1 MNILN
6 IIKLSKQLS
15 KFVSIPYAD
24 GNLICDGEL
33 EVGKQLFIEDASGNL
48 SPAAGEYET
57 DDKIIRVENGIISE
71 ILEKE
76 EEKQSDGTEE
86 QTQDL
91 EDETKSE
98 SKDNGSVDETKS
110 ESKDNGSVDED
121 KDKDKDKKIAELEA
135 KVAELEAKIAELTS
149 SMNFVKEELAKPVEN
164 FSSSKKNQKPLFK
177 TYWG

>member
-33 EVGKQLFIEDASGNL
+33 EVGKELFIEDASGNL

-71 ILEKE
+71 IVEKE
-76 EEKQSDGTEE
+76 EEKQSTGTEE
-86 QTQDL
+86 NEQNF

-98 SKDNGSVDETKS
+98 SKDNGSVDE
-110 ESKDNGSVDED
+110 
-121 KDKDKDKKIAELEA
+121 DKDKKIAELEA

>member
-33 EVGKQLFIEDASGNL
+33 EVGKELFIEDANGNL

-71 ILEKE
+71 IVEK
-76 EEKQSDGTEE
+76 EEKQSTGTEE
-86 QTQDL
+86 NEQNF

-98 SKDNGSVDETKS
+98 SKDNGSVDE
-110 ESKDNGSVDED
+110 
-121 KDKDKDKKIAELEA
+121 DKDKKIAELEA

>member
-33 EVGKQLFIEDASGNL
+33 EVGKELFIEDAEGNL
-48 SPAAGEYET
+48 SPAEGEYET
-57 DDKIIRVENGIISE
+57 DDKIIRVEKGIISE
-71 ILEKE
+71 IVEKE
-76 EEKQSDGTEE
+76 EPADTEE
-86 QTQDL
+86 QTQNL

-98 SKDNGSVDETKS
+98 SKDNGSVDE
-110 ESKDNGSVDED
+110 
-121 KDKDKDKKIAELEA
+121 DKDKKIAELEA

>member
-33 EVGKQLFIEDASGNL
+33 EVGKELFIEDASGNL
-48 SPAAGEYET
+48 SPAEGEYET
-57 DDKIIRVENGIISE
+57 DDKIIRVEKGIISE

-76 EEKQSDGTEE
+76 KKKQPAGTEE
-86 QTQDL
+86 QTQNL
-91 EDETKSE
+91 E
-98 SKDNGSVDETKS
+98 DETKS

-121 KDKDKDKKIAELEA
+121 KDKKI
-135 KVAELEAKIAELTS
+135 AELEAKIAELTS

>member
-33 EVGKQLFIEDASGNL
+33 EVGKELFIEDASGNL

-57 DDKIIRVENGIISE
+57 DDKIIRVEKGIISE

-76 EEKQSDGTEE
+76 EEKKSDGTEE
-86 QTQDL
+86 KKSDGTEEKTQKL

-98 SKDNGSVDETKS
+98 SKDNGSVDE
-110 ESKDNGSVDED
+110 
-121 KDKDKDKKIAELEA
+121 DKDKKIAELEA

-149 SMNFVKEELAKPVEN
+149 SMKFVKEELEKPVEN
-164 FSSSKKNQKPLFK
+164 FSSSKKKQKPLFK

>member
-33 EVGKQLFIEDASGNL
+33 EVGKELFIEDANGNL
-48 SPAAGEYET
+48 SPAEGEYET
-57 DDKIIRVENGIISE
+57 DDKIIRVEKGIISE

-76 EEKQSDGTEE
+76 EEKQPAGTEE
-86 QTQDL
+86 QKQNL

-98 SKDNGSVDETKS
+98 SKDNVSVDE
-110 ESKDNGSVDED
+110 
-121 KDKDKDKKIAELEA
+121 DKDKKIAELEA

>member
-33 EVGKQLFIEDASGNL
+33 EVGKELFIEDASGNL
-48 SPAAGEYET
+48 SPAEGEYET
-57 DDKIIRVENGIISE
+57 DDKIIRVEKGIISE

-76 EEKQSDGTEE
+76 EEKETTGTEE
-86 QTQDL
+86 QTQNL

-98 SKDNGSVDETKS
+98 T

-121 KDKDKDKKIAELEA
+121 KDKKIAELEA
-135 KVAELEAKIAELTS
+135 KIAELEAKIAELTS

>member
-1 MNILN
+1 MYFYTKNSRNLTMNILN

-33 EVGKQLFIEDASGNL
+33 EVGKELFIEDASGNL
-48 SPAAGEYET
+48 SPAEGEYET

-71 ILEKE
+71 IIEKE
-76 EEKQSDGTEE
+76 EEKQPTGTEE
-86 QTQDL
+86 QTQNL
-91 EDETKSE
+91 E
-98 SKDNGSVDETKS
+98 DETKS

-121 KDKDKDKKIAELEA
+121 KDKDKKI
-135 KVAELEAKIAELTS
+135 AELEAKIAELTS

>member
-33 EVGKQLFIEDASGNL
+33 EVGKELFIEDASGNL
-48 SPAAGEYET
+48 SPAEGEYET
-57 DDKIIRVENGIISE
+57 DDKIIRVEKGIISE

-76 EEKQSDGTEE
+76 EEKQPAGTEE
-86 QTQDL
+86 QTQNL

-98 SKDNGSVDETKS
+98 SKDNGSVDE
-110 ESKDNGSVDED
+110 
-121 KDKDKDKKIAELEA
+121 DKDKDKKIAELEA

>member
-33 EVGKQLFIEDASGNL
+33 EVGKELFIEDASGNL

-76 EEKQSDGTEE
+76 EEKQSTGTEE
-86 QTQDL
+86 NEQNF

-98 SKDNGSVDETKS
+98 SKDNGSVDE
-110 ESKDNGSVDED
+110 
-121 KDKDKDKKIAELEA
+121 DKDKKIAELEA

>member
-33 EVGKQLFIEDASGNL
+33 EVGKELFIEDASGNL

-71 ILEKE
+71 IVEKE
-76 EEKQSDGTEE
+76 ETTGTEE
-86 QTQDL
+86 QTQNL
-91 EDETKSE
+91 EDETKA
-98 SKDNGSVDETKS
+98 NASVDE
-110 ESKDNGSVDED
+110 
-121 KDKDKDKKIAELEA
+121 DKDKKIAELEA

>member
-33 EVGKQLFIEDASGNL
+33 EVGKELFIEDANGNL
-48 SPAAGEYET
+48 SPAEGEYET
-57 DDKIIRVENGIISE
+57 DDKIIRVEKGIISE
-71 ILEKE
+71 IVEKE
-76 EEKQSDGTEE
+76 EEKQSAGTEE
-86 QTQDL
+86 QTQNL
-91 EDETKSE
+91 EDE
-98 SKDNGSVDETKS
+98 SKANASVDE
-110 ESKDNGSVDED
+110 
-121 KDKDKDKKIAELEA
+121 DKDKKIAELEA

>member
-33 EVGKQLFIEDASGNL
+33 EVGKELFIEDANGNL
-48 SPAAGEYET
+48 SPAEGEYET
-57 DDKIIRVENGIISE
+57 DDKIIRVEKGIISG
-71 ILEKE
+71 IVEKE
-76 EEKQSDGTEE
+76 EEKQPTGTEE
-86 QTQDL
+86 QTQNL
-91 EDETKSE
+91 EDETKT
-98 SKDNGSVDETKS
+98 NASVDE
-110 ESKDNGSVDED
+110 
-121 KDKDKDKKIAELEA
+121 DKDKKIAELEA

-164 FSSSKKNQKPLFK
+164 FSNSKKNQKPLFK

>member
-33 EVGKQLFIEDASGNL
+33 EVGKELFIEDANGNL
-48 SPAAGEYET
+48 SPAEGEYET
-57 DDKIIRVENGIISE
+57 DDKIIRVEKGIISE

-76 EEKQSDGTEE
+76 ESAGTEE
-86 QTQDL
+86 QTQNL
-91 EDETKSE
+91 EDETKA
-98 SKDNGSVDETKS
+98 NASVDE
-110 ESKDNGSVDED
+110 
-121 KDKDKDKKIAELEA
+121 DKDKKIAELEA

>member
-1 MNILN
+1 MHLNVFLYKNRRNLTMNILN

-33 EVGKQLFIEDASGNL
+33 EVGKELFIEDANGNL

-71 ILEKE
+71 IVEK
-76 EEKQSDGTEE
+76 EEKQSTGTEE
-86 QTQDL
+86 NEQNF

-98 SKDNGSVDETKS
+98 SKDNGSVDE
-110 ESKDNGSVDED
+110 
-121 KDKDKDKKIAELEA
+121 DKDKKIAELEA

>member
-33 EVGKQLFIEDASGNL
+33 EVGKELFIEDAEGNL
-48 SPAAGEYET
+48 SPAEGEYET

-71 ILEKE
+71 IVEKE
-76 EEKQSDGTEE
+76 EEKQPAGTEE
-86 QTQDL
+86 QTQNL
-91 EDETKSE
+91 EDETKA
-98 SKDNGSVDETKS
+98 NASVDE
-110 ESKDNGSVDED
+110 
-121 KDKDKDKKIAELEA
+121 DKDKKIAELEA

>member
-1 MNILN
+1 MHLNVFLYKNSRNLTMNILN

-33 EVGKQLFIEDASGNL
+33 EVGKELFIEDANGNL

-71 ILEKE
+71 IVEK
-76 EEKQSDGTEE
+76 EEKQSTGTEE
-86 QTQDL
+86 NEQNF

-98 SKDNGSVDETKS
+98 SKDNGSVDE
-110 ESKDNGSVDED
+110 
-121 KDKDKDKKIAELEA
+121 DKDKKIAELEA

>member
-33 EVGKQLFIEDASGNL
+33 EVGKELFIEDASGNL
-48 SPAAGEYET
+48 SPAEGEYET
-57 DDKIIRVENGIISE
+57 DDKIIRVEKGIISE

-76 EEKQSDGTEE
+76 EEKQPADTEE
-86 QTQDL
+86 QTQNL

-98 SKDNGSVDETKS
+98 SKDNASVDE
-110 ESKDNGSVDED
+110 
-121 KDKDKDKKIAELEA
+121 DKDKKIAELEA

>member
-33 EVGKQLFIEDASGNL
+33 EVGKELFIEDAEGNL

-57 DDKIIRVENGIISE
+57 EDKIIRVENGIISE

-86 QTQDL
+86 NEQNF
-91 EDETKSE
+91 E
-98 SKDNGSVDETKS
+98 DETKS

-121 KDKDKDKKIAELEA
+121 KDKDKKISELEA

-164 FSSSKKNQKPLFK
+164 FSSSKKKQKPLFK

>member
-33 EVGKQLFIEDASGNL
+33 EVGKELFIEDASGNL
-48 SPAAGEYET
+48 SPADGEYET

-76 EEKQSDGTEE
+76 EEKQTAGTEE
-86 QTQDL
+86 QTQNL
-91 EDETKSE
+91 E
-98 SKDNGSVDETKS
+98 DETKS

-121 KDKDKDKKIAELEA
+121 KDKKI
-135 KVAELEAKIAELTS
+135 AELEAKIAELTS

>member
-33 EVGKQLFIEDASGNL
+33 EVGKELFIEDASGNL

-71 ILEKE
+71 IVEKE
-76 EEKQSDGTEE
+76 EEKEPTGPEE
-86 QTQDL
+86 QTL

-98 SKDNGSVDETKS
+98 SKDNGSVDE
-110 ESKDNGSVDED
+110 
-121 KDKDKDKKIAELEA
+121 DKDKKIAELEA

>member
-33 EVGKQLFIEDASGNL
+33 EVGKELFIEDANGEL

-76 EEKQSDGTEE
+76 EKEESAGTEE
-86 QTQDL
+86 QTQNL

-98 SKDNGSVDETKS
+98 SKDNASVDE
-110 ESKDNGSVDED
+110 
-121 KDKDKDKKIAELEA
+121 DKDKKIAELEA

>member
-33 EVGKQLFIEDASGNL
+33 EVGKELFIEDASGNL

-76 EEKQSDGTEE
+76 EEKESAGTEE
-86 QTQDL
+86 EEQNF

-98 SKDNGSVDETKS
+98 SKDNGSVDE
-110 ESKDNGSVDED
+110 
-121 KDKDKDKKIAELEA
+121 DKDKKIAELEA

>member
-33 EVGKQLFIEDASGNL
+33 EVGKELFIEDASGNL
-48 SPAAGEYET
+48 SPAEGEYET
-57 DDKIIRVENGIISE
+57 DDKIIRVEKGIISE

-76 EEKQSDGTEE
+76 EEKETTGTEE
-86 QTQDL
+86 QTQNL
-91 EDETKSE
+91 EDETKSETE
-98 SKDNGSVDETKS
+98 SKDNGSVDE
-110 ESKDNGSVDED
+110 
-121 KDKDKDKKIAELEA
+121 DKDKKIAELEA

>member
-33 EVGKQLFIEDASGNL
+33 EVGKELFIEDAEGNL
-48 SPAAGEYET
+48 SPAEGEYET
-57 DDKIIRVENGIISE
+57 DDKIIRVEKGIISE
-71 ILEKE
+71 IVEKE
-76 EEKQSDGTEE
+76 EEKEPAGTEE
-86 QTQDL
+86 QTQNL
-91 EDETKSE
+91 EDET
-98 SKDNGSVDETKS
+98 KDNGSVDE
-110 ESKDNGSVDED
+110 
-121 KDKDKDKKIAELEA
+121 DKDKKIAELEA

>member
-1 MNILN
+1 MHLNVFLYKNSRNLTMNILN

-33 EVGKQLFIEDASGNL
+33 EVGKELFIEDASGNL

-71 ILEKE
+71 IVEKE
-76 EEKQSDGTEE
+76 EVADTEE
-86 QTQDL
+86 QKQNL

-98 SKDNGSVDETKS
+98 SNDNASVDE
-110 ESKDNGSVDED
+110 
-121 KDKDKDKKIAELEA
+121 DKDKKIAELEA

>member
-33 EVGKQLFIEDASGNL
+33 EVGKELFIEDASGNL
-48 SPAAGEYET
+48 SPAEGEYET
-57 DDKIIRVENGIISE
+57 DDKIIRVEKGIISE

-76 EEKQSDGTEE
+76 EEKESAGTEE
-86 QTQDL
+86 QTQNL

-98 SKDNGSVDETKS
+98 SKDNGSVDE
-110 ESKDNGSVDED
+110 
-121 KDKDKDKKIAELEA
+121 DKDKKIAELEA

>member
-1 MNILN
+1 MTMNILN

-33 EVGKQLFIEDASGNL
+33 EVGKELFIEDANGNL

-71 ILEKE
+71 IVEKE
-76 EEKQSDGTEE
+76 EEKEPTGPEE
-86 QTQDL
+86 QNL

-98 SKDNGSVDETKS
+98 SKDNGSVD
-110 ESKDNGSVDED
+110 D
-121 KDKDKDKKIAELEA
+121 DKDKKIAELEA

-164 FSSSKKNQKPLFK
+164 FSSSKKNQKPFFK

>member
-15 KFVSIPYAD
+15 KFVSIPYTD

-33 EVGKQLFIEDASGNL
+33 EVGKELFIEDANGNL
-48 SPAAGEYET
+48 SPATGEYET

-71 ILEKE
+71 IVEKE
-76 EEKQSDGTEE
+76 EEKEPTGPEE
-86 QTQDL
+86 QTQNL

-98 SKDNGSVDETKS
+98 SKDNGSVD
-110 ESKDNGSVDED
+110 D
-121 KDKDKDKKIAELEA
+121 DKDKKIAELEA

-164 FSSSKKNQKPLFK
+164 FSSSKKNQKPFFK

>member
-33 EVGKQLFIEDASGNL
+33 EVGKELFIEDANGEL

-76 EEKQSDGTEE
+76 ESADTEESAGTEE
-86 QTQDL
+86 QKQNL

-98 SKDNGSVDETKS
+98 SKDNASVDE
-110 ESKDNGSVDED
+110 
-121 KDKDKDKKIAELEA
+121 DKDKKIAELEA

>member
-33 EVGKQLFIEDASGNL
+33 EVGKELFIEDANGNL
-48 SPAAGEYET
+48 SPAEGEYET
-57 DDKIIRVENGIISE
+57 DDKIIRVEKGIISE

-76 EEKQSDGTEE
+76 EEKETTGPEE
-86 QTQDL
+86 QNL
-91 EDETKSE
+91 EDETKSN
-98 SKDNGSVDETKS
+98 DNGSVD
-110 ESKDNGSVDED
+110 D
-121 KDKDKDKKIAELEA
+121 DKDKKIAELEA

>member
-33 EVGKQLFIEDASGNL
+33 EVGKELFIEDASGNL

-76 EEKQSDGTEE
+76 EEKESAGTEE
-86 QTQDL
+86 KQSTGTEENEQNF

-98 SKDNGSVDETKS
+98 SKDNGSVDE
-110 ESKDNGSVDED
+110 
-121 KDKDKDKKIAELEA
+121 DKDKKIAELEA

-164 FSSSKKNQKPLFK
+164 FSSSKKKQKPLFK

>member
-33 EVGKQLFIEDASGNL
+33 EVGKELFIEDANGNL
-48 SPAAGEYET
+48 SPAEGEYET
-57 DDKIIRVENGIISE
+57 DDKIIRVEKGIISE
-71 ILEKE
+71 IVEKE
-76 EEKQSDGTEE
+76 EEKQPSGTEE
-86 QTQDL
+86 QTQNL
-91 EDETKSE
+91 EDETKA
-98 SKDNGSVDETKS
+98 NASVDE
-110 ESKDNGSVDED
+110 
-121 KDKDKDKKIAELEA
+121 DKDKKIAELEA

>member
-33 EVGKQLFIEDASGNL
+33 EVGKELFIEDASGNL

-76 EEKQSDGTEE
+76 EEKESAGTEE
-86 QTQDL
+86 KQSTGTEENEQNF

-98 SKDNGSVDETKS
+98 SKDNGSVDE
-110 ESKDNGSVDED
+110 
-121 KDKDKDKKIAELEA
+121 DKDKDKKIAELEA

-164 FSSSKKNQKPLFK
+164 FSSSKKKQKPLFK

>member
-33 EVGKQLFIEDASGNL
+33 EVGKELFIEDASGSL
-48 SPAAGEYET
+48 SPAEGEYET

-76 EEKQSDGTEE
+76 EEKQSAGTEE
-86 QTQDL
+86 QTQNL

-98 SKDNGSVDETKS
+98 SKDNGSVDE
-110 ESKDNGSVDED
+110 
-121 KDKDKDKKIAELEA
+121 DKDKKIAELEA

>member
-33 EVGKQLFIEDASGNL
+33 EVGKELFIEDANGNL

-71 ILEKE
+71 IVEK
-76 EEKQSDGTEE
+76 EEKQSTGTEE
-86 QTQDL
+86 NEQNF
-91 EDETKSE
+91 E
-98 SKDNGSVDETKS
+98 DETKS

-121 KDKDKDKKIAELEA
+121 KDKKIAELEA
-135 KVAELEAKIAELTS
+135 KVAELETKIAELTS

>member
-33 EVGKQLFIEDASGNL
+33 EVGKELFIEDANGEL

-71 ILEKE
+71 IVEKE
-76 EEKQSDGTEE
+76 ESAGTEETAGTEE
-86 QTQDL
+86 QTQNL

-98 SKDNGSVDETKS
+98 SKDNGSVDE
-110 ESKDNGSVDED
+110 
-121 KDKDKDKKIAELEA
+121 DKDKKIAELEA

>member
-33 EVGKQLFIEDASGNL
+33 EVGKELFIEDANGNL
-48 SPAAGEYET
+48 SPAEGEYET
-57 DDKIIRVENGIISE
+57 DDKIIRVEKGIISE
-71 ILEKE
+71 IVEKE
-76 EEKQSDGTEE
+76 EEKQPAGTEE
-86 QTQDL
+86 QTQNL
-91 EDETKSE
+91 EDETKA
-98 SKDNGSVDETKS
+98 NASVDE
-110 ESKDNGSVDED
+110 
-121 KDKDKDKKIAELEA
+121 DKDKKIAELEA

>member
-33 EVGKQLFIEDASGNL
+33 EVGKELFIEDASGNL
-48 SPAAGEYET
+48 SPADGEYET

-76 EEKQSDGTEE
+76 EEKQTAGTEE
-86 QTQDL
+86 QTQNL
-91 EDETKSE
+91 E
-98 SKDNGSVDETKS
+98 DETKS

-121 KDKDKDKKIAELEA
+121 KDKKIAELEA
-135 KVAELEAKIAELTS
+135 KIAELEAKIAELTS

>member
-33 EVGKQLFIEDASGNL
+33 EVGKELFIEDASGNL
-48 SPAAGEYET
+48 SPAEGEYET

-76 EEKQSDGTEE
+76 EEKQPADTEE
-86 QTQDL
+86 QTQNL
-91 EDETKSE
+91 E
-98 SKDNGSVDETKS
+98 DETKS

-121 KDKDKDKKIAELEA
+121 KDKKI
-135 KVAELEAKIAELTS
+135 AELEAKIAELTS